1 MDSMAIKNSPFM
13 QIVVETYTLHRKSTG
28 QDYLPEC

>member
-13 QIVVETYTLHRKSTG
+13 QIVIETYTLLLKSTS
-28 QDYLPEC
+28 QDYYSEC

>member
-13 QIVVETYTLHRKSTG
+13 QIVVEAHTFHRKSTG
-28 QDYLPEC
+28 QGYHREC